1 MGGMPED
8 RDETSTATVVLR
20 SIGTGV
26 MILALIALGVAAA
39 SGWLGHLHR

>member
-26 MILALIALGVAAA
+26 MILALIAIGIAART
-39 SGWLGHLHR
+39 GWLFHMYR